1 LFILLLRNYFLKN
14 KKDIL
19 AKNLFLLIII
29 FALPLQAH
37 TFTGM
42 VGFYDGIS
50 HPVLGLDHFL
60 AMVSVGIISA
70 QIGGRAIWS
79 VPSTFVSFM
88 LVGGV
93 LSMAAEMN
101 LTSDT
106 IFEYISIIIELG
118 IILSVILLGASIA
131 IEKKLSTKLSM
142 IFVSVFGLCHGLA
155 HGLEMPWASNP
166 ILLALGFVSGTAIL
180 HLFGVGIGMFAIRSS
195 ISNFCLKLSGLG
207 CVIYGSYLF
216 IKLMPFYS
224 L

>member
-1 LFILLLRNYFLKN
+1 M
-14 KKDIL
+14 
-19 AKNLFLLIII
+19 AKNLFLFILI
-29 FALPLQAH
+29 FALPLKAH

-42 VGFYDGIS
+42 IGYYDGLS

-101 LTSDT
+101 LTSET
-106 IFEYISIIIELG
+106 IFENIFYEYISIIIELG

-131 IEKKLSTKLSM
+131 IDKKLSTKLSM

-155 HGLEMPWASNP
+155 HGLEMPWATNP
-166 ILLALGFVSGTAIL
+166 ILFALGFVSGTAIL
-180 HLFGVGIGMFAIRSS
+180 HLFGVGIGMFAIRST
-195 ISNFCLKLSGLG
+195 ISNICLKISGAA
-207 CVIYGSYLF
+207 CVFYGFYLF
-216 IKLMPFYS
+216 SLMV

>member
-1 LFILLLRNYFLKN
+1 LP
-14 KKDIL
+14 KK
-19 AKNLFLLIII
+19 LFLFIII

-42 VGFYDGIS
+42 VGFYDGLS

-93 LSMAAEMN
+93 LSMVVEMN
-101 LTSDT
+101 LTRYT
-106 IFEYISIIIELG
+106 IFENIFYEYISITIEFG

-131 IEKKLSTKLSM
+131 IKKKLSTKLSM
-142 IFVSVFGLCHGLA
+142 IFISAFGLCHGLA

-166 ILLALGFVSGTAIL
+166 ILFALGFVSGTAIL

-216 IKLMPFYS
+216 IKLIPLYS

>member
-1 LFILLLRNYFLKN
+1 M
-14 KKDIL
+14 

-166 ILLALGFVSGTAIL
+166 ILFALGFVSGTAIL